1 MTQIVPCRV
10 VPAAPENENS
20 DAIEVAPGNLR
31 QAEKYAVIPAKQRFF
46 INLGGY
52 LAAGAVPLGMV
63 VDLVV

>member
-20 DAIEVAPGNLR
+20 DATEVAPRNLR
-31 QAEKYAVIPAKQRFF
+31 PVAKCALVAAKQRFF

-63 VDLVV
+63 VDMVV

>member
-20 DAIEVAPGNLR
+20 DAIEVAPSNLR
-31 QAEKYAVIPAKQRFF
+31 QAEKCTLIAAKQRFF